1 MGIFDVFKSKVS
13 EAADKAGDV
22 AGQAWDKAGDVAG
35 QAKDRVSDMMDK
47 KKGDEADGPAAQA
60 QAEATQ
66 ADPAAQAAQAPTN
79 AAGGVEGEAADMV
92 SEGAPVAAT
101 GEAAPGVGDDGAP
114 AQDSSGGGGM
124 TQSIK
129 DNVAQGADKAGE
141 MTKDATGNRFD
152 EKIDSGVQQAKDRL
166 G

>member
-22 AGQAWDKAGDVAG
+22 AGKAWDKAGDVAG
-35 QAKDRVSDMMDK
+35 EAKDKVSDMMDK
-47 KKGDEADGPAAQA
+47 KKGDEGGGPAAQA
-60 QAEATQ
+60 PAQTATQ
-66 ADPAAQAAQAPTN
+66 TAAQTAAQPPMGAE
-79 AAGGVEGEAADMV
+79 GGVENRAADMV
-92 SEGAPVAAT
+92 SEGAPVSSA

-129 DNVAQGADKAGE
+129 DNVAKGADKAGE
-141 MTKDATGNRFD
+141 MAKGATGNRYD
-152 EKIDSGVQQAKDRL
+152 EKIDSAVQQAKDRL